1 MRTTQPNR
9 TILTALSL
17 AMLAIGATSS
27 HAADRSTQ
35 RDGARVI
42 QLHAP
47 NHTTRTFVVWTR
59 KAPPQTAS
67 AASARP
73 SVQPKSKSKSIS
85 LPAGNG
91 PVQSLTVWT
100 KQTQDAF
107 EVAPLK

>member
-9 TILTALSL
+9 IVLAAVSL
-17 AMLAIGATSS
+17 AMLAVSAASS
-27 HAADRSTQ
+27 HAADRSTP
-35 RDGARVI
+35 RDTSRVI

-47 NHTTRTFVVWTR
+47 NHTSRTFVVWTR
-59 KAPPQTAS
+59 KAPTQSPS
-67 AASARP
+67 EASARRT
-73 SVQPKSKSKSIS
+73 VQPKSIS

-107 EVAPLK
+107 EIAPLK